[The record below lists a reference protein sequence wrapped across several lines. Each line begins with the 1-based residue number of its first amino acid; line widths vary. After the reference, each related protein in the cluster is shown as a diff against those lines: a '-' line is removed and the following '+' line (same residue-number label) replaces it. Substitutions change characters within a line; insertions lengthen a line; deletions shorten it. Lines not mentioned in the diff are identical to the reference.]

1 MKINYF
7 DLGLHKDAAEVDMFI
22 SICDKNRLDYTVY
35 GFEAHPEYCADLVE
49 KYADNEKVNIF
60 NKAISNKNGTID
72 LYIAEK
78 NEGEGNS
85 IFKTKNN
92 VNPKNFITVESIL
105 FSDWIKKNVPGFET
119 ENNILRFNIEGA
131 EWYLVN
137 DLNDNNMLKSFKI
150 VLGSKTDIPK
160 VKEISK
166 NINKYEEILKQNK
179 IVIKKFTK
187 NKPRTNCELDVL
199 INKTFGQ

>member
-22 SICDKNRLDYTVY
+22 SVCDKNGFDYTVY
-35 GFEAHPEYCADLVE
+35 GFEAHPDYCADLVD

-60 NKAISNKNGTID
+60 NKAISNKNGTTE

-85 IFKTKNN
+85 IFRTKNN
-92 VNPKNFITVESIL
+92 VNPENFIKVDSIL
-105 FSDWIKKNVPGFET
+105 FSDWLRKNVPDFET

-137 DLNDNNMLKSFKI
+137 DLNDNKMLKSFKI
-150 VLGSKTDIPK
+150 VVGSKTDIPK
-160 VKEISK
+160 VKELSK
-166 NINKYEEILKQNK
+166 NINDYEKILSQNN
-179 IVIKKFTK
+179 IIIQKFTK
-187 NKPRTNCELDVL
+187 NKPHTNCDLGSL
-199 INKTFGQ
+199 IKKTFV